1 MGTRFPSLVR
11 GGIAGAGAR
20 HESLLARILLAS
32 MILFGGT
39 AVAAAH
45 ASLLRAAPA
54 EGAVVQLLPPQATL
68 TFSEPVAPLVVEL
81 LRPDGS
87 SIRLKGDA
95 AGENLTVVLPAN
107 DTVGGTYLLSWRVVS
122 TDGHPVGGF
131 LSFSVGSPSAV
142 PPQPP
147 ELNDPTLRAALWAAK
162 LALYLGLFL
171 GAGGA
176 FALAWLAPR
185 SRHGMATV
193 TAFTALGLVAAPVS
207 FGLQGLDALG
217 APLGLFGQPVT
228 WQAAAA
234 TSYGFTAAVAFMA
247 LSLALLA
254 LACEGALARGLALA
268 ALVGTGAAL
277 AASGHASAAAPQWL
291 TRPMVF
297 VHGAGIAFWAGA
309 LVPLGLASRRNAPDA
324 GEALRRFS
332 AAIPYVVAAL
342 IAAGVVLAVIQ
353 VESVQALWQTAY
365 GRLLLIKLALVVP
378 LLLLAAV
385 NRWKL
390 TKPAMT
396 GQPQAQHLMSR
407 NIILET
413 LIMAAILAAVAG
425 FRFTPPPRVLA
436 IEAAEPAMFHV
447 HMTEA
452 MADVSLTPGRAGV
465 VSASMVIMSGDFGPL
480 DARSVTLRMDHA
492 EGGAAPI
499 RAGAYKP
506 GDGTWRVDSMELPVS
521 GKWTATIDVEISATE
536 RVTLTSE
543 ITIRP

>member
-1 MGTRFPSLVR
+1 M
-11 GGIAGAGAR
+11 GAR
-20 HESLLARILLAS
+20 HLLRTKGGLPPEGARLAALLARFLLAAA
-32 MILFGGT
+32 ILVGGT
-39 AVAAAH
+39 AMAAAH
-45 ASLLRAAPA
+45 ASLLRATPA
-54 EGAVVQLLPPQATL
+54 EGTVVQTLPPQATL
-68 TFSEPVAPLVVEL
+68 TFSEPVTPLVIEL
-81 LRPDGS
+81 LRPDGGS
-87 SIRLKGDA
+87 VRLIGDVSDDGLSIA
-95 AGENLTVVLPAN
+95 LPAN
-107 DTVGGTYLLSWRVVS
+107 DAASGTYLLSWRVVS
-122 TDGHPVGGF
+122 TDGHPVAGY
-131 LSFSVGSPSAV
+131 STFSVGSPSAT
-142 PPQPP
+142 PPVTP

-162 LALYLGLFL
+162 LALYLGVFF

-176 FALAWLAPR
+176 FALAWLAPK

-217 APLGLFGQPVT
+217 APLGLLGQPVT

-234 TSYGFTAAVAFMA
+234 TSYGFTAAIAFMA
-247 LSLALLA
+247 LALALLA
-254 LACEGALARGLALA
+254 LASEGALARGLALA

-309 LVPLGLASRRNAPDA
+309 LVPLGLACRHRAPDA

-332 AAIPYVVAAL
+332 TAIPYVVAAL

-353 VESVQALWQTAY
+353 VEKVQALWQTAY

-390 TKPAMT
+390 TKPSLVA
-396 GQPQAQHLMSR
+396 QPDAQRRLAR
-407 NIILET
+407 NIVLET
-413 LIMAAILAAVAG
+413 LVMVAILAAVAG

-436 IEAAEPAMFHV
+436 IEAAEPATFHV
-447 HMTEA
+447 HTPEA
-452 MADVSLTPGRAGV
+452 MADVSLTPGRAGA
-465 VSASMVIMSGDFGPL
+465 VSASIVIMSGDFGPL
-480 DARSVTLRMDHA
+480 DARSVTLRMNHA
-492 EGGAAPI
+492 EAKVAPI
-499 RAGAYKP
+499 SVSAHKP
-506 GDGTWRVDSMELPVS
+506 GDGTWRIDGMELPVP
-521 GKWTATIDVEISATE
+521 GTWTAAIDVEISATE